1 MAIKN
6 YDRQDFGRKVNEV
19 VSPSHPVLSLEHLKG
34 REQQLKRIQQ
44 ALFATGRNVFIYGE
58 RGVGK
63 SSLAATAANDWCGEQ
78 GGYVDIS
85 CAPDTTVL
93 SMIAT
98 IATQAIN
105 KSRLKRKKVKNTLQ
119 VGFKWFTFKRESEAE
134 NINFKNKKSK

>member
-6 YDRQDFGRKVNEV
+6 FDRKTFGRKVNEV
-19 VSPSHPVLSLEHLKG
+19 VSPSHPVLSVEHLKG
-34 REQQLKRIQQ
+34 REQQLNRIQQ

-63 SSLAATAANDWCGEQ
+63 SSLAATAANEWCGEQ
-78 GGYVDIS
+78 GAYIDIS

-105 KSRLKRKKVKNTLQ
+105 KSRLKRKKL
-119 VGFKWFTFKRESEAE
+119 
-134 NINFKNKKSK
+134 NIRFI